1 MAKNFYKRTRPIKEE
16 HYDIQTFGMK
26 DLGTRY
32 KEKQDR
38 ELMKQMIREHA
49 VICAK
54 SYTTTIRL
62 YIIELQ
68 KGVVG
73 RTIDGLKK
81 TIQICMKEYNED
93 VDGWD
98 RDGVLGEFE
107 RNNIWN
113 TQVEQMKL
121 MLRIGV

>member
-1 MAKNFYKRTRPIKEE
+1 MSRSFYIRNRPIKEE

-26 DLGTRY
+26 DLQTIY
-32 KEKQDR
+32 QEKKDR

-62 YIIELQ
+62 YIIDLQ

-98 RDGVLGEFE
+98 HDGVLGEFE
-107 RNNIWN
+107 RKNIWN
-113 TQVEQMKL
+113 TQVEQMKR
-121 MLRIGV
+121 MLRIGG

>member
-1 MAKNFYKRTRPIKEE
+1 
-16 HYDIQTFGMK
+16 MK
-26 DLGTRY
+26 DLGTIY

-62 YIIELQ
+62 YIIELK

-81 TIQICMKEYNED
+81 TI
-93 VDGWD
+93 
-98 RDGVLGEFE
+98 
-107 RNNIWN
+107 
-113 TQVEQMKL
+113 
-121 MLRIGV
+121 

>member
-1 MAKNFYKRTRPIKEE
+1 MAKNFYIRSRPIKEE
-16 HYDIQTFGMK
+16 HYNTETFGMK
-26 DLGTRY
+26 DLRIIY
-32 KEKQDR
+32 HEKNDR
-38 ELMKQMIREHA
+38 ELMKQMLREHA

-62 YIIELQ
+62 YIIELK
-68 KGVVG
+68 KGVAG

-81 TIQICMKEYNED
+81 TIQICLKEYNED

-107 RNNIWN
+107 RKNIWN
-113 TQVEQMKL
+113 TQVEQMKR